1 MEHARPPPEL
11 CLEGGPAARAEA
23 WRRWY
28 TQFQVFLKASGVYK
42 ETSDV
47 QASLLVNLIG
57 SEGYNVYLT
66 FRFTK
71 DENRDDLQ
79 TLVDKFND
87 HFGTKQNETMA
98 RFKFFSR
105 NQESGESIDEYVTA
119 LKILAQQCEFKDL
132 EESLMRD
139 RIVCGVAS
147 SKVRDRLLRAED
159 LTLEKA
165 VKITQANE
173 MSSEEKRQ
181 IEGSKVAVA
190 ASSSA
195 VDVLY
200 GTSGQFAGGGGVRD
214 KLQGELDRMV
224 KMGVIRK
231 VSHPTPWVNAI
242 VVAAK
247 KDGSIRVCLDP
258 RPLNRV
264 VRRARYPLPALG
276 EIATK
281 LQGARYFSK
290 LDARSGFWMV
300 QIDDA
305 SADLCTFGTPFG
317 RYQFLRLPYG
327 INCASEVFHSKVR
340 QILEDL
346 EGVES
351 FVDDIIVWG
360 RTLEEHDAR
369 LKSLLDRSREVG
381 IKFNKQKCEFRVQKI
396 TYLGHTFSHEGMRV
410 DSEKVKAIEKMPSP
424 HDRASLE
431 RFLGMVNYLSKFIP
445 NYSEVAS
452 PLRALL
458 KKDTEWCWQP
468 EHEAAAGQLR
478 ALVSGAPVLAL
489 YAPRAPVLVSV
500 DASQHALGA
509 VILQA
514 GRPVEFASATLTD
527 AQTRYAQIEKEL
539 LAIVFGLERFH
550 QYVYAHGDVTIETD
564 HKPLEA
570 LFSKPLDAVPARL
583 QRMMLRIQGY
593 DFKVV
598 YKPGKYMFVADTL
611 SRAPLPDNISDKV
624 SEEIN
629 DQSCFLL
636 ENVRFSDGK
645 LRTIRQVTTDDD
657 ECQLIIKYIQSG
669 WPHSKYE
676 VNEKVRGHWSLRNSF
691 EYVDGIIF
699 KDNLVYIPKA
709 LRAEM
714 ISRVHDGHMGIDRCK
729 RHARDVMFWP
739 GMSRDVERRVRR
751 CGACAARAPRAQREP
766 MLPHDIPDLPWIKV
780 GSDIFQYG
788 SKYFLILVDY
798 FSNFIEV
805 SQIKNIGSRAVIEA
819 MKDQFARHGIPW
831 VLVTD
836 NGPAYASKEFADF
849 KKEWEFDHITTSPHY
864 AQSNGRSEKSVRTI
878 KDILIKS
885 INSGTDFYLGL
896 LNFRTTPRDNLSSP
910 SQLLMGRTLNTR
922 LPSHESKLR
931 PSRDNSRDYEN
942 MVRNQQTSKQ
952 HYDQRARAL
961 PELQPGDRVL
971 VVDRQR
977 RRQARVES
985 RANQPRSYFVTD
997 RSDRRIRR
1005 NRRHL
1010 IKLERCS
1017 PVDDSNVADKLPSDD
1032 EAWSSADSDSL
1043 PSPDGAGA
1051 APCPAPNSQPHTEK
1065 SREPRQAAIKARI
1078 NMKNYI

>member
-28 TQFQVFLKASGVYK
+28 TQFQVFLKASGVCK
-42 ETSDV
+42 ETTDV
-47 QASLLVNLIG
+47 QASLL
-57 SEGYNVYLT
+57 
-66 FRFTK
+66 
-71 DENRDDLQ
+71 
-79 TLVDKFND
+79 
-87 HFGTKQNETMA
+87 
-98 RFKFFSR
+98 
-105 NQESGESIDEYVTA
+105 
-119 LKILAQQCEFKDL
+119 CEFKDL

-159 LTLEKA
+159 LTLDKA

-173 MSSEEKRQ
+173 MSSEEKRE
-181 IEGSKVAVA
+181 IEESKVAGA
-190 ASSSA
+190 PSTSA

-200 GTSGQFAGGGGVRD
+200 GTSGQFSGGGRGRRPQRWRGRGGRRGGGGGGGATARGAGSPSAAARSCAACGSTYCDGGQRCPATGAKCLLCGGAGHFKVKCPFKRSNKVYQIEEEDGYGDDDELYFIDGVDVDSDYHKDRKKWYETLLVSDNRRAETFKLDTGSDLNVLSMKNFKKLGLDSTSIEPDNIRAESFCGNFVPMIGSCIINWLYKERLYPLRFVICRGDRKSVLGKYACEDLGLVKRIYSLSLDHYEDLFHGLGKLPGEYTISIEEGAQPSVCPVRKIPMGVRD
-214 KLQGELDRMV
+214 KLQGELERMV

-340 QILEDL
+340 QILEEL

-351 FVDDIIVWG
+351 FVDDIIVYG
-360 RTLEEHDAR
+360 RTLEKHDAR

-381 IKFNKQKCEFRVQKI
+381 IKFNKQKCEFRVQQI

-410 DSEKVKAIEKMPSP
+410 DAEKVKAIEKMPSP

-458 KKDTEWCWQP
+458 KKDSEWCWEP

-570 LFSKPLDAVPARL
+570 LFSKPLYSVPARL

-598 YKPGKYMFVADTL
+598 YKP
-611 SRAPLPDNISDKV
+611 
-624 SEEIN
+624 
-629 DQSCFLL
+629 
-636 ENVRFSDGK
+636 
-645 LRTIRQVTTDDD
+645 
-657 ECQLIIKYIQSG
+657 
-669 WPHSKYE
+669 
-676 VNEKVRGHWSLRNSF
+676 
-691 EYVDGIIF
+691 
-699 KDNLVYIPKA
+699 
-709 LRAEM
+709 EM
-714 ISRVHDGHMGIDRCK
+714 IGRVHDGHMGIDRCK

-766 MLPHDIPDLPWIKV
+766 MLPHDIPDLPWIKPALDLKCIFSDKNNVV
-780 GSDIFQYG
+780 GKQ
-788 SKYFLILVDY
+788 
-798 FSNFIEV
+798 
-805 SQIKNIGSRAVIEA
+805 
-819 MKDQFARHGIPW
+819 H
-831 VLVTD
+831 
-836 NGPAYASKEFADF
+836 
-849 KKEWEFDHITTSPHY
+849 
-864 AQSNGRSEKSVRTI
+864 
-878 KDILIKS
+878 
-885 INSGTDFYLGL
+885 
-896 LNFRTTPRDNLSSP
+896 TPRC
-910 SQLLMGRTLNTR
+910 LLL
-922 LPSHESKLR
+922 
-931 PSRDNSRDYEN
+931 Y
-942 MVRNQQTSKQ
+942 VRCQSIHNQEEQIW
-952 HYDQRARAL
+952 A
-961 PELQPGDRVL
+961 
-971 VVDRQR
+971 
-977 RRQARVES
+977 
-985 RANQPRSYFVTD
+985 
-997 RSDRRIRR
+997 
-1005 NRRHL
+1005 
-1010 IKLERCS
+1010 
-1017 PVDDSNVADKLPSDD
+1017 
-1032 EAWSSADSDSL
+1032 
-1043 PSPDGAGA
+1043 
-1051 APCPAPNSQPHTEK
+1051 
-1065 SREPRQAAIKARI
+1065 
-1078 NMKNYI
+1078 